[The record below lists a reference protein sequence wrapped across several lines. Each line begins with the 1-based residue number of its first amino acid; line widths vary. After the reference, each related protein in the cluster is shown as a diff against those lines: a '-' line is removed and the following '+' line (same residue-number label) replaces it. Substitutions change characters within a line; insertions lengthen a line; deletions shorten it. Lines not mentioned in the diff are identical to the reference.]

1 MLSLDSVSFR
11 SGDRVLL
18 DAVSFSLAP
27 GQFYGVIGH
36 NGAGKSTLI
45 RLLGGEL
52 LPSSGAVLLDG
63 AAVHAF
69 SAKARARRIAS
80 LPQKLPDVADF
91 LVRELVML
99 GRFPWQGWLQR
110 PSAEDVACVE
120 AAMAQTDV
128 ARFAAQPVNT
138 LSGGE
143 RQRAWLALCLAQQ
156 SEVLLLDEPL
166 AALAGAAAMA
176 LGVYLSKHRRT
187 SLPVLAFTGW
197 QLFIGGLFLLPVAL
211 LAEPRLESLSPV
223 NIGGYLY
230 LSLFGA
236 VLAYVLFF
244 RGIAKLSP
252 AAVSSLGLLSPVS
265 AFILGWLF
273 LGQGMDAKSL
283 AGFALV
289 LVSIFGVQRAVMK
302 KVV

>member
-27 GQFYGVIGH
+27 GQLYGVIGH

-80 LPQKLPDVADF
+80 LPQKLPDAADF

-110 PSAEDVACVE
+110 PSPEGVAHVE
-120 AAMAQTDV
+120 AAMVQTDV
-128 ARFAAQPVNT
+128 ARFAEQPVHT

-143 RQRAWLALCLAQQ
+143 RQRAD
-156 SEVLLLDEPL
+156 VM
-166 AALAGAAAMA
+166 AAVG
-176 LGVYLSKHRRT
+176 
-187 SLPVLAFTGW
+187 
-197 QLFIGGLFLLPVAL
+197 
-211 LAEPRLESLSPV
+211 LESE
-223 NIGGYLY
+223 G
-230 LSLFGA
+230 
-236 VLAYVLFF
+236 
-244 RGIAKLSP
+244 
-252 AAVSSLGLLSPVS
+252 
-265 AFILGWLF
+265 
-273 LGQGMDAKSL
+273 
-283 AGFALV
+283 
-289 LVSIFGVQRAVMK
+289 
-302 KVV
+302 

>member
-80 LPQKLPDVADF
+80 LPQKLPDAADF

-197 QLFIGGLFLLPVAL
+197 QLFIGGLCLLPVAL
-211 LAEPRLESLSPV
+211 LAESPLEALSAA
-223 NIGGYLY
+223 NLGGYLY
-230 LSLFGA
+230 LCLFGA
-236 VLAYVLFF
+236 VLAYVLWFD
-244 RGIAKLSP
+244 GIAKLPP
-252 AAVSSLGLLSPVS
+252 AAVSSLGLLSPVC
-265 AFILGWLF
+265 AFVLGWLF
-273 LGQGMDAKSL
+273 FGQGMDAKSL

-289 LVSIFGVQRAVMK
+289 LASIFGVQRAEGK
-302 KVV
+302 TG

>member
-80 LPQKLPDVADF
+80 LPQKLPDAADF

-197 QLFIGGLFLLPVAL
+197 QLFIGGLCLLPVAL
-211 LAEPRLESLSPV
+211 LAEPPLEALSAA
-223 NIGGYLY
+223 NLGGYLY
-230 LSLFGA
+230 LCLFGA
-236 VLAYVLFF
+236 VLAYVLWFD
-244 RGIAKLSP
+244 GIAKLPP
-252 AAVSSLGLLSPVS
+252 AAVSSLGLLSPVC
-265 AFILGWLF
+265 AFVLGWLF
-273 LGQGMDAKSL
+273 FGQGMDAKSL

-289 LVSIFGVQRAVMK
+289 LASIFGVQRAEGK
-302 KVV
+302 TG

>member
-197 QLFIGGLFLLPVAL
+197 QLFIGGLCLLPVAL
-211 LAEPRLESLSPV
+211 LAEPPLEALSAA
-223 NIGGYLY
+223 NLGGYLY
-230 LSLFGA
+230 LCLFGA
-236 VLAYVLFF
+236 VLAYVLWFD
-244 RGIAKLSP
+244 GIAKLPP
-252 AAVSSLGLLSPVS
+252 AAVSSLGLLSPVC
-265 AFILGWLF
+265 AFVLGWLF

-283 AGFALV
+283 VGFALV
-289 LVSIFGVQRAVMK
+289 LASIFGVQRAVGK
-302 KVV
+302 AG

>member
-197 QLFIGGLFLLPVAL
+197 QLFIGGLCLLPVAL
-211 LAEPRLESLSPV
+211 LAEPPLEALSAA

-230 LSLFGA
+230 LCLFGA
-236 VLAYVLFF
+236 VLAYVLWFD
-244 RGIAKLSP
+244 GIAKLPP
-252 AAVSSLGLLSPVS
+252 AAVSSLGLLSPVC
-265 AFILGWLF
+265 AFVLGWLF
-273 LGQGMDAKSL
+273 LGQGMDAKSM
-283 AGFALV
+283 AGFVLV
-289 LVSIFGVQRAVMK
+289 LASIFGVQRAVGK
-302 KVV
+302 AG

>member
-69 SAKARARRIAS
+69 LAKARARRIAS
-80 LPQKLPDVADF
+80 LPQKLPDAADF

-110 PSAEDVACVE
+110 PSAED
-120 AAMAQTDV
+120 
-128 ARFAAQPVNT
+128 
-138 LSGGE
+138 
-143 RQRAWLALCLAQQ
+143 
-156 SEVLLLDEPL
+156 EVLLLDEPL
-166 AALAGAAAMA
+166 AALDIVYQVEVLQLVRRLVAERGLTVVMIIHDINLAARFCDVLIALKAGRLCRFAPVGEVMSAAV
-176 LGVYLSKHRRT
+176 LREVFGVDLHLLAHPDGKHR
-187 SLPVLAFTGW
+187 
-197 QLFIGGLFLLPVAL
+197 VA
-211 LAEPRLESLSPV
+211 
-223 NIGGYLY
+223 
-230 LSLFGA
+230 
-236 VLAYVLFF
+236 
-244 RGIAKLSP
+244 
-252 AAVSSLGLLSPVS
+252 
-265 AFILGWLF
+265 
-273 LGQGMDAKSL
+273 
-283 AGFALV
+283 
-289 LVSIFGVQRAVMK
+289 
-302 KVV
+302 VV

>member
-80 LPQKLPDVADF
+80 LPQKLPDAADF

-128 ARFAAQPVNT
+128 ARFADQPVHT

-197 QLFIGGLFLLPVAL
+197 QLFIGGLCLLPVAL
-211 LAEPRLESLSPV
+211 LAESPLEALSAA
-223 NIGGYLY
+223 NLGGYLY
-230 LSLFGA
+230 LCLFGA
-236 VLAYVLFF
+236 VLAYVLWFD
-244 RGIAKLSP
+244 GIAKLPP
-252 AAVSSLGLLSPVS
+252 AAVSSLGLLSPVC
-265 AFILGWLF
+265 AFVLGWLF
-273 LGQGMDAKSL
+273 FGQGMDAKSL

-289 LVSIFGVQRAVMK
+289 LASIFGV
-302 KVV
+302 

>member
-80 LPQKLPDVADF
+80 LPQKLPDAADF

-197 QLFIGGLFLLPVAL
+197 QLFIGGLCLLPVAL
-211 LAEPRLESLSPV
+211 LAEPPLETLSAT
-223 NIGGYLY
+223 NLGGYLY
-230 LSLFGA
+230 LCLFGA
-236 VLAYVLFF
+236 VLAYVLWFD
-244 RGIAKLSP
+244 GIAKLPP
-252 AAVSSLGLLSPVS
+252 AAVSSLGLLSPVC
-265 AFILGWLF
+265 AFVLGWLF

-289 LVSIFGVQRAVMK
+289 LASIFGVQRAVAK
-302 KVV
+302 AG

>member
-197 QLFIGGLFLLPVAL
+197 QLFIGGLCLLPVAL
-211 LAEPRLESLSPV
+211 LAEPPLEALSAA
-223 NIGGYLY
+223 NLGGYLY
-230 LSLFGA
+230 LCLFGA
-236 VLAYVLFF
+236 VLAYVLWFD
-244 RGIAKLSP
+244 GIAKLPP
-252 AAVSSLGLLSPVS
+252 AAVSSLGLLSPVC
-265 AFILGWLF
+265 AFVLGWLF

-289 LVSIFGVQRAVMK
+289 LASIFGVQRAVGK
-302 KVV
+302 AT

>member
-11 SGDRVLL
+11 YGDHVLL

-80 LPQKLPDVADF
+80 LPQKLPDAADF

-197 QLFIGGLFLLPVAL
+197 QLFIGGLCLLPVAL
-211 LAEPRLESLSPV
+211 LAEPPLEALSAA
-223 NIGGYLY
+223 NLGGYLY
-230 LSLFGA
+230 LCLFGA
-236 VLAYVLFF
+236 VLAYVLWFD
-244 RGIAKLSP
+244 GIAKLPP
-252 AAVSSLGLLSPVS
+252 AAVSSLGLLSPVC
-265 AFILGWLF
+265 AFVLGWLF
-273 LGQGMDAKSL
+273 FGQGMDAKSL

-289 LVSIFGVQRAVMK
+289 LASIFGVQRAEGK
-302 KVV
+302 TG